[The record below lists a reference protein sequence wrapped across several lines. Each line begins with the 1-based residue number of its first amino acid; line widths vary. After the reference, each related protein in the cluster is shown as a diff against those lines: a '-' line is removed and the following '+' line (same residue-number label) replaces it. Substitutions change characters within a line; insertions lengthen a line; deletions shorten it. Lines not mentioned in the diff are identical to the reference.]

1 MTGYIAGST
10 ETYPTL
16 NKGRLSLRTNSTS
29 CLGLALFTLG
39 WLATGSVNAQDQPSG
54 PAWDGLV
61 EVEGRGNT
69 RVWVMPG
76 VDTSTYTSIRL
87 EGAGI
92 HFRPVKRQ
100 HRSARAGEFPV
111 TEANRE
117 RLREMAQE
125 IFPEELAK
133 TERFEVV
140 DSDGPDTLIVKGALL
155 DVISRVPPQQGG
167 RSNTI
172 VSVFGEATLAIELID
187 SDSGAVIVR
196 AVERRAAQTPG
207 SQMRDANSV
216 TARAEAR
223 RLMRSWATRLRA
235 VLDDLDEFLDSREP
249 V

>member
-1 MTGYIAGST
+1 M
-10 ETYPTL
+10 
-16 NKGRLSLRTNSTS
+16 
-29 CLGLALFTLG
+29 
-39 WLATGSVNAQDQPSG
+39 
-54 PAWDGLV
+54 
-61 EVEGRGNT
+61 
-69 RVWVMPG
+69 
-76 VDTSTYTSIRL
+76 
-87 EGAGI
+87 
-92 HFRPVKRQ
+92 
-100 HRSARAGEFPV
+100 
-111 TEANRE
+111 
-117 RLREMAQE
+117 
-125 IFPEELAK
+125 
-133 TERFEVV
+133 V